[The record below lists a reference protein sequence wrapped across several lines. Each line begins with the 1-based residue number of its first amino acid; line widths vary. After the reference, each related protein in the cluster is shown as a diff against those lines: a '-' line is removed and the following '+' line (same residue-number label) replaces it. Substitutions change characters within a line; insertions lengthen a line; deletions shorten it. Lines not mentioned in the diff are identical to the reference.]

1 MAHSNLTITA
11 TNDWYQPTEQ
21 CEYKRKYKR
30 EYMCMNNNNRS
41 AMLSCEFFPPR
52 TEAGV
57 EKLLITQQTL
67 SDAFQPA
74 YYSVTFGAGGTT
86 RDSTLEIVK
95 LLSEKNINVAPH
107 ISCIGSSKQQIKD
120 LLELYIER
128 GIKRLVT
135 LRGDI
140 PDSGESTRELSYANE
155 LVSFIRESTGD
166 HFIIEVAAYPEYH
179 PESGSPQSDFKHF
192 KNKVAAGANGAIT
205 QYFYN
210 VDAYSR
216 FMENCQRENI
226 DIPVTPGIMPIT
238 NFASL
243 TRFSDICGAEIPRW
257 IRKQLEA
264 YADDKDSL
272 QAFGIDVVSNLCNQ
286 LIETGAPGLHFYTLN
301 QADTTIAIMDNLS
314 A

>member
-1 MAHSNLTITA
+1 
-11 TNDWYQPTEQ
+11 
-21 CEYKRKYKR
+21 
-30 EYMCMNNNNRS
+30 MNANNRS
-41 AMLSCEFFPPR
+41 VTLSCEFFPPR

-67 SDAFQPA
+67 NDTFQPA
-74 YYSVTFGAGGTT
+74 YYSVTFGAGGST

-120 LLELYIER
+120 LLDEYKTL
-128 GIKRLVT
+128 GVTRLVT

-140 PDSGESTRELSYANE
+140 PDSGETTKELSHANE

-166 HFIIEVAAYPEYH
+166 HFTIEVAAYPEYH
-179 PESGSPQSDFKHF
+179 PESKSPQSDFEYF

-210 VDAYSR
+210 IDAYLH
-216 FMENCQRENI
+216 FIDNCQKENI
-226 DIPVTPGIMPIT
+226 TIPVTPGIMPIT

-257 IRKQLEA
+257 IRKQLEV
-264 YADDKDSL
+264 YADDKESL
-272 QAFGIDVVSNLCNQ
+272 QAFGLDVVSTLCNQ
-286 LIETGAPGLHFYTLN
+286 LLEQGAPGLHFYTLN
-301 QADTTIAIMDNLS
+301 QANSTSAIWKNLS
-314 A
+314 V